1 MLETYLN
8 FILYV
13 DMTVTPSSKR
23 LWRMIDEMFFQFM
36 LSVKKVVASKV
47 AQIPVTDL
55 HVVIWTTFVMDL

>member
-1 MLETYLN
+1 
-8 FILYV
+8 
-13 DMTVTPSSKR
+13 MTVTPSSKR